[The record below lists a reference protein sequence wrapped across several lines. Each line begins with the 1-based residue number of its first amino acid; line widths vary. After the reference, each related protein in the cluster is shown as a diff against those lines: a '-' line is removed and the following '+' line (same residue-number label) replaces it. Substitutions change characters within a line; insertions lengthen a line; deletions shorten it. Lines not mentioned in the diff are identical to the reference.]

1 MKTEDSL
8 GPVQLKDDEDDENKN
23 SQNKEALEAS
33 NITIQD
39 ISNFWSKWDLNLGI
53 PDFQVP
59 GSHHWAHCLYGHS
72 SWTQANNK
80 RVLCKIEETLIS
92 LVFLRG
98 TLRKSRKMGWRNNL
112 LLEEHTHIDTPSL
125 PFQWKTQVSWDA
137 ADDIVAAFVTKTLG
151 FIMRRQSWLVQ
162 ETSGAAA
169 PSACFM
175 CAVFSEISPVF
186 QKIIY
191 SITCRVNLGKH
202 CVLRRLERVFL
213 VAIVFVK
220 RWKIPK
226 KDIS

>member
-39 ISNFWSKWDLNLGI
+39 IPNFWSDWDLNSGI

-80 RVLCKIEETLIS
+80 RVLCKIGVS
-92 LVFLRG
+92 LVFLKGR
-98 TLRKSRKMGWRNNL
+98 LRKSRKMGWRNNL
-112 LLEEHTHIDTPSL
+112 LLEEHTHIDTLSPT
-125 PFQWKTQVSWDA
+125 FQWKNQVSWDV
-137 ADDIVAAFVTKTLG
+137 DSIVGSFVTKTLG
-151 FIMRRQSWLVQ
+151 FILRRQSWLVQ
-162 ETSGAAA
+162 KTSGAAA

-175 CAVFSEISPVF
+175 CAVFTEISPVL

-191 SITCRVNLGKH
+191 LIRCRVNLGKH
-202 CVLRRLERVFL
+202 CVLNQRTH
-213 VAIVFVK
+213 IV
-220 RWKIPK
+220 
-226 KDIS
+226 D